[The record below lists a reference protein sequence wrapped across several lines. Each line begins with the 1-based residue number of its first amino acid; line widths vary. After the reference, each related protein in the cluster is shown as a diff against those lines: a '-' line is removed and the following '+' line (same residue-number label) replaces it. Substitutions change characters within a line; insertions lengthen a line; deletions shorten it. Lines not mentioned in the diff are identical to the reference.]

1 VHRKTRLPP
10 VWRAALLL
18 AAAQARTVRARVR
31 GNRHVVVS
39 ALLVVAGMGGML
51 GGAALIGSWCLG
63 LVLICESAWVT
74 WLGLARDDG
83 QRLPQRAPRTVGEA
97 LGLSRMSGVDRD
109 DAA

>member
-1 VHRKTRLPP
+1 MHRKTRLPP
-10 VWRAALLL
+10 VWRAVLLL
-18 AAAQARTVRARVR
+18 AAAHARRLRARIR
-31 GNRHVVVS
+31 GNRHVLVS

-63 LVLICESAWVT
+63 LVLIAESAWVT

-83 QRLPQRAPRTVGEA
+83 TALPRRAPRTVGEA
-97 LGLSRMSGVDRD
+97 FGLSRMSGVDRD